1 MRILDLKK
9 LTELHQEL
17 NNYRPLDPEEVGQL
31 EKNIKIDHV
40 YSSNA
45 IEGSTLSRGETEA
58 IINTGMT
65 IHGESVGDILAAVD
79 LTEAY
84 DYMMDLARRK
94 QPLTQTTIRDLNRL
108 SLAKSHPSWAG
119 EYRNIEV
126 KPAGVEFNPYTEP
139 FNIRPEMDDLI
150 LWANKAQTDLHPV
163 QYAADLHLKFVTI
176 HPFRDGNGR
185 TARLLMNLALT
196 EAGYPIININ
206 PDKESRNQYMQALL
220 DCEKEKT
227 MQPFEDLVGQY
238 AVKALTER
246 IKILQLNEQNKKDAA
261 KETNLPP
268 NYWEK

>member
-1 MRILDLKK
+1 MNLKELSK
-9 LTELHQEL
+9 LYNEM
-17 NNYRPLDPEEVGQL
+17 NSYRPLDPEEVKLL
-31 EKNIKIDHV
+31 ERKIKIDHV

-65 IHGESVGDILAAVD
+65 IHGESIGDILVAVD

-94 QPLTQTTIRDLNRL
+94 QSLTQTLIRDLNRL

-126 KPAGVEFNPYTEP
+126 RPAGVEINPYAEP
-139 FNIRPEMDDLI
+139 FDIRPKMDELI
-150 LWANKAQTDLHPV
+150 EWANKAQKELHPV

-196 EAGYPIININ
+196 EAGYLIININ
-206 PDKESRNQYMQALL
+206 PDKESRNKYMQALN
-220 DCEKEKT
+220 DSNQNNSME
-227 MQPFEDLVGQY
+227 PFEKLVGDY
-238 AVKALTER
+238 EKDALIEK
-246 IKILQLNEQNKKDAA
+246 IKTLQLNEQNKKDAA

-268 NYWEK
+268 NYWKKR